1 MDYNAL
7 ANRVNS
13 LINKYSELPISYT
26 KVDTTGYEKHYDP
39 SSDTYKWY
47 LNGVEAKEPT
57 ATTYTGKCLET
68 NISEYYKVRGFAKE
82 QDKVFLTIGIPKPNT
97 GDTITVDGQ
106 TYSVVRVS
114 KVKPSTVDLLYRIT
128 ARI

>member
-1 MDYNAL
+1 MDYNTL

-13 LINKYSELPISYT
+13 LISKYSELTISYT
-26 KVDTTGYEKHYDP
+26 KVDTSGYEKLYDP

-47 LNGVEAKEPT
+47 LNGTETTAPT
-57 ATTYTGKCLET
+57 PTTYTGRCVET
-68 NISEYYKVRGFAKE
+68 NISEYYKVRGFVKE

-106 TYSVVRVS
+106 IYSVVRVS